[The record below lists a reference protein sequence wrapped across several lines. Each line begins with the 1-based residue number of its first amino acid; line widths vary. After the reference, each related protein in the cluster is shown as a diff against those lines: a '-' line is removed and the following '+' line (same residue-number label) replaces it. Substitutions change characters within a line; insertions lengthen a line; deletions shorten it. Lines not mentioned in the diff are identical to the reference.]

1 MMSEVLK
8 MGQEIICPRFHSA
21 LLAGDRVR
29 CVDEVLGLLEQKMA
43 PETLYTDVFQ
53 RSLYRIGELWEQNK
67 ISVATEHLAT
77 AVTEHLLSVVY
88 PRILENR
95 APNGKKMVISCA
107 VNEYHQVGARMVAD
121 IMEGL
126 GWDVWFLGANTPVND
141 LLALIQEKQPDVLG
155 LSVSIY
161 FNMTS
166 LVRTVDMVRSHYPG
180 LDIIVG
186 GQAFRRVG
194 TETVKGL
201 EKTILVPSLTVV
213 KQIFGPEARS

>member
-1 MMSEVLK
+1 MNEEK
-8 MGQEIICPRFHSA
+8 IMGLEIIYPRFYSA

-29 CVDEVLGLLEQKMA
+29 CADEVFGLLEKGMA
-43 PETLYTDVFQ
+43 TETLYTDVFQ
-53 RSLYRIGELWEQNK
+53 RALYRIGELWEQNK

-88 PRILENR
+88 PRILANR
-95 APNGKKMVISCA
+95 APNGKRVVISCT

-121 IMEGL
+121 IMESM

-180 LDIIVG
+180 LDIVVG

-201 EKTILVPSLTVV
+201 EKTILIPSLTAV
-213 KQIFGPEARS
+213 KQIFRQEARL

>member
-1 MMSEVLK
+1 MT
-8 MGQEIICPRFHSA
+8 QEIIYPQFHEA
-21 LLAGDRVR
+21 LLAGDRAR
-29 CVDEVLGLLEQKMA
+29 CAELVFRFLEQKMA
-43 PETLYTDVFQ
+43 PETLYTDIFQ

-88 PRILENR
+88 PRILENQ

-141 LLALIQEKQPDVLG
+141 LLSLIQEKQPDVLG

-166 LVRTVDMVRSHYPG
+166 LVRTVDMVRCHYPG
-180 LDIIVG
+180 LDIVVG
-186 GQAFRRVG
+186 GQAFRQGG
-194 TETVKGL
+194 TETIKGL
-201 EKTILVPSLTVV
+201 EKTILIPSLAAV